1 MNSQLSPNE
10 IKKVFAEADLLHTP
24 ANVEKALDRMAS
36 EITSKLADK
45 NPLILCLMIG
55 GVIPAGILI
64 PKLDFPLEIDYIH
77 ATRYRGETSGSD
89 IKWLRNPDINL
100 RDRTLLL
107 VDDILDEGI
116 TLAEII
122 EECRRRGAADIYTA
136 VLVDK
141 QLNRS
146 RALEKA
152 DFTGLTVPDRYVF
165 GYGMDYKGYLR
176 NAPGIYAVKGM

>member
-1 MNSQLSPNE
+1 MRQQNPKNE
-10 IKKVFAEADLLHTP
+10 AQQVMAEAELLHTP
-24 ANVEKALDRMAS
+24 DDVEKALDRMATD
-36 EITSKLADK
+36 ITEKLAEK

-55 GVIPAGILI
+55 GVVPAGMLI

-89 IKWLRNPDINL
+89 IKWLKNPDISL

-107 VDDILDEGI
+107 IDDILDEGI

-122 EECRRRGAADIYTA
+122 QECKKRGAADIYTA

-141 QLNRS
+141 QLNRT
-146 RALEKA
+146 RLLEKA
-152 DFTGLTVPDRYVF
+152 DFTGLTVPNRYVF

-176 NAPGIYAVKGM
+176 NAPGIYAVKGL